1 MDTSITGN
9 TIEVPENKRS
19 IKNFFEIMKKSW
31 WDRSIRLK
39 FDLSSILSQIKDDLP
54 LLMLEMMRDLQFLL
68 EEASFQP

>member
-31 WDRSIRLK
+31 WDRSILLK